1 MQSQRGKLEFAGIQ
15 KASRQI
21 SNPFGKN
28 KGFFVY
34 PVISWLF
41 CLIITQQSVP
51 ARAQTIDSRADLQ
64 FFGDLF
70 ITDQVLAHT
79 KSTPDAPKVFQ
90 GTKALLSSARIN
102 IANFEGV
109 ASAAL
114 VPFELKKHLLR
125 MSLQVPELLRKVGVH
140 GVTLANNHTMDFGWV
155 GLSESMDRL
164 TTAGIAMVGAG
175 INLGDAARP
184 LYLPIGRRVACIFS
198 LSRTLPESFWAK
210 PTRPGSASLPY
221 EQTKQAISNCAQQ
234 KFFTIVVFHWGQEMM
249 IKPRAYQKELAK
261 LVIDAGA
268 EVVIGHHP
276 HVLQEIGAYKGKPI
290 FYSIGNFV
298 FNSATKASA
307 QQGMAVRIFLDG
319 GHLNRPRYELVPIDT
334 QYSVVGY
341 IPQLFGESKRSPLDP
356 LVPQKFCQKGYSRV
370 FAGTYFQ
377 CEFAQ
382 DKEDNPI

>member
-1 MQSQRGKLEFAGIQ
+1 M
-15 KASRQI
+15 
-21 SNPFGKN
+21 
-28 KGFFVY
+28 Y

-41 CLIITQQSVP
+41 CLIIAQQSVP
-51 ARAQTIDSRADLQ
+51 ARAQTIDRRADLQ

-79 KSTPDAPKVFQ
+79 KSTPDAPKLFQ

-114 VPFELKKHLLR
+114 VPFELKKYLLR
-125 MSLQVPELLRKVGVH
+125 MSLQVPELLRKVGIH

-155 GLSESMDRL
+155 GLSESIDRL
-164 TTAGIAMVGAG
+164 TTAGIATVGAG
-175 INLGDAARP
+175 GNLSDAARP

-198 LSRTLPESFWAK
+198 LNRTLPESFWAK
-210 PTRPGSASLPY
+210 PTRPGSASLTY
-221 EQTKQAISNCAQQ
+221 EKTREAVSGCAQQ
-234 KFFTIVVFHWGQEMM
+234 NFFTIVVLHWGQEMTRV
-249 IKPRAYQKELAK
+249 PRAYQTELAK

-276 HVLQEIGAYKGKPI
+276 HVLQEIDVYKGKPI

-298 FNSATKASA
+298 FSSAAKASF
-307 QQGMAVRIFLDG
+307 QQGMAVRILLD
-319 GHLNRPRYELVPIDT
+319 HNHPKLPRYELVPIDT

-341 IPQLFGESKRSPLDP
+341 VPQLFAENESSPLDL
-356 LVPQKFCQKGYSRV
+356 LVPRRSCQKDYSRV
-370 FAGTYFQ
+370 FTGTYYR
-377 CEFAQ
+377 CDFAN
-382 DKEDNPI
+382 DNENKPI